1 MASHVESLEEIKEI
15 CIERDIST
23 PELDEKISDTI
34 KEMNEII
41 IGNARAADEL
51 EKAIKFATLDQI

>member
-51 EKAIKFATLDQI
+51 ERP